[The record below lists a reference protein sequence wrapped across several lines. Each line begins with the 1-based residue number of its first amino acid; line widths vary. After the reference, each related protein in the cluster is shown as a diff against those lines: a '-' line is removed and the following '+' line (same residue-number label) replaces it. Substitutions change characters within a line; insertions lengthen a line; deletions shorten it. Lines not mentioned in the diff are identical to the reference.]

1 MTEPSI
7 ANYEIYNPGRF
18 LCGYGVLPQIGT
30 YARNLGEKTL
40 LVGSAKA
47 LEQAEVT
54 ITASLKKAGVAY
66 GVYQYEGYPSEN
78 RVQSIVRAAKDAGAQ
93 FLIGAGGGRC
103 LDATKYAADV
113 LDLRLITVP
122 TISATNASYRKNS
135 VVYTETG
142 EYVHAHHNKRSPEV
156 VLAEASILQ
165 RQPLRYL
172 YSGIIDS
179 AARSYEIDPYRALQ
193 GKRAPYQYTT
203 RLGELLSQFYQENPD
218 AIREAFTS
226 GTPSP
231 LVVETLT
238 DIIGV
243 SGVGSNFSSG
253 LSMKIFAH
261 PFYNHVTQIAKN
273 HTLTHGEIVGYGL
286 LVLFTLEGWSKEAFD
301 KEYEIFQ
308 QYGYDFA
315 LADIGIETPEQ
326 LDSLIALLAKDTL
339 PKLFFLEDRSPDN
352 LKRAIL
358 YVDTYVRERRNIA

>member
-1 MTEPSI
+1 MTDQSI

-18 LCGYGVLPQIGT
+18 LCGYGVLDQIGR
-30 YARNLGEKTL
+30 YGSDLGDRAL
-40 LVGSAKA
+40 LVGSLRA
-47 LEQAEVT
+47 LEQAEGT
-54 ITASLKKAGVAY
+54 ISASLQQAGIAWS
-66 GVYQYEGYPSEN
+66 VYRYEGYPSEA
-78 RVQSIVRAAKDAGAQ
+78 RVQSIVQAAREAGAR

-103 LDATKYAADV
+103 VDATKYAADL

-165 RQPLRYL
+165 HQPLRYL
-172 YSGIIDS
+172 YSGILDS
-179 AARSYEIDPYRALQ
+179 AARSYEIEPYRGLQ

-203 RLGELLSQFYQENPD
+203 RLGDLLSQFYQENPE
-218 AIREAFTS
+218 AIRTAFTGS
-226 GTPSP
+226 SPSP
-231 LVVETLT
+231 LVVEALT

-261 PFYNHVTQIAKN
+261 PFYNHVTQVAKK

-286 LVLFTLEGWSKEAFD
+286 LVLFTLEGWSRDAFD
-301 KEYEIFQ
+301 REYAIFQ
-308 QYGYDFA
+308 KYGYDFA
-315 LADIGIETPEQ
+315 LEDLGLETAEQ
-326 LDSLIALLAKDTL
+326 LDRLVDLLAEDTL
-339 PKLFFLEDRSPDN
+339 PRLSFLEDRSPEN
-352 LKRAIL
+352 LKHAIMAVDA
-358 YVDTYVRERRNIA
+358 YVKERRNEA

>member
-1 MTEPSI
+1 MSEETI

-18 LCGYGVLPQIGT
+18 LCGYGVLEQIGT
-30 YARNLGEKTL
+30 FARDLGDNAL

-47 LEQAEVT
+47 LQQVQEPIA
-54 ITASLKKAGVAY
+54 ASLEKAGVRY
-66 GVYQYEGYPSEN
+66 SIYRYEGYPSEA
-78 RVQSIVRAAKDAGAQ
+78 RVESIVQTAKDAGARL
-93 FLIGAGGGRC
+93 LIGAGGGRC
-103 LDATKYAADV
+103 VDATKYAADV
-113 LDLRLITVP
+113 LGLRLITVP

-156 VLAEASILQ
+156 VLAEASILS

-179 AARSYEIDPYRALQ
+179 AARSYEIEPYRQLQ

-203 RLGELLSQFYQENPD
+203 RLGDLLSQFYQENAE
-218 AIREAFTS
+218 AIRRAFTS

-253 LSMKIFAH
+253 LAMKIFAH
-261 PFYNHVTQIAKN
+261 PFYNHVTQVAGK

-286 LVLFTLEGWSKEAFD
+286 LVLFTLENWEKKAFD
-301 KEYEIFQ
+301 REYDIFR
-308 QYGYDFA
+308 QYGYDFT
-315 LADIGIETPEQ
+315 LTDIGIETPEQ
-326 LDSLIALLAKDTL
+326 LDALVGMLAKDTL
-339 PKLFFLEDRSPDN
+339 PKLFFLEDRSPEN

-358 YVDTYVRERRNIA
+358 SVDAYVKERRNEA